1 MTTAYNFLKES
12 RVHLVYGGSRYLLK
26 TTPDVSFSQT
36 FAEDAY
42 EVKTLHDQTKMFQ
55 GTSVTKANPA
65 DFSFTVHLTTEKDET
80 IVKSL
85 LTDYDSTE
93 GQIRVNSFDLYIVT
107 AESTFKLNEC
117 VMVNGDFNLAKG
129 SALTLTVSGQ
139 AQKLERVGHGYDP
152 IVGRTP
158 YSLPGS
164 LVSASSTRTPT
175 LSLIDVEVSGSDV
188 SNIISATLSVQNEIE
203 WTPYETL
210 QSSLSVTSASNAMY
224 PSGFTLGRRV
234 VSGNIVQYITS
245 NNSST
250 VQTFNTDTTVRVK
263 TVVNGSTFLD
273 ANLANCMFTKR
284 TTPADVFTQAFD
296 YRLIGNPANL
306 STVITY

>member
-1 MTTAYNFLKES
+1 MTAYNFLKES
-12 RVHLVYGGSRYLLK
+12 NVHLVYGGSRYLLK
-26 TTPDVSFSQT
+26 TTPNVSFSQT

-65 DFSFTVHLTTEKDET
+65 DFSFTVSLTTEKDET

-85 LTDYDSTE
+85 LTDYDST
-93 GQIRVNSFDLYIVT
+93 GSNVKSFDLYIVT
-107 AESTFKLNEC
+107 GESTFKLSSC
-117 VMVNGDFNLAKG
+117 VIINGDFNLAKG

-139 AQKLERVGHGYDP
+139 ASKLERVGDEN
-152 IVGRTP
+152 
-158 YSLPGS
+158 YSLPSS

-175 LSLIDVEVSGSDV
+175 TNIIDVSVGGTSV
-188 SNIISATLSVQNEIE
+188 SNIISATLSVQNDIE

-210 QSSLSVTSASNAMY
+210 HNSLSVTNASNAMY

-234 VSGNIVQYITS
+234 VSGNITQYITD

-250 VQTFNTDTTVRVK
+250 VQSFNTDTAVRIK
-263 TVVNGSTFLD
+263 TLVNGITFLD

-284 TTPADVFTQAFD
+284 MNQGEVFTQTFD

>member
-1 MTTAYNFLKES
+1 MTAYNFLKES
-12 RVHLVYGGSRYLLK
+12 NVHLVYGGSRYLLK
-26 TTPDVSFSQT
+26 TTPDVSFSQK

-55 GTSVTKANPA
+55 GTSITKANPA
-65 DFSFTVHLTTEKDET
+65 DFSFTVSLTTEKDET

-85 LTDYDSTE
+85 LTDYDATE
-93 GQIRVNSFDLYIVT
+93 GQTRINSFDLYIVSS
-107 AESTFKLNEC
+107 ESTFKLNEC
-117 VMVNGDFNLAKG
+117 VITNGDFNLSKG

-139 AQKLERVGHGYDP
+139 AQKLERVGNAS
-152 IVGRTP
+152 

-175 LSLIDVEVSGSDV
+175 LSLIDVEVGGSDV

-210 QSSLSVTSASNAMY
+210 HSSLSVTNASNAMY

-234 VSGNIVQYITS
+234 VSGNIVQYVTS

-250 VQTFNTDTTVRVK
+250 VQSFNTDTTVRVK

-284 TTPADVFTQAFD
+284 TDITDVFTQAFD

>member
-1 MTTAYNFLKES
+1 MVAYNFLKES
-12 RVHLVYGGSRYLLK
+12 NVHLVYGGSRYLIK
-26 TTPDVSFSQT
+26 TTPNVSFSQT

-55 GTSVTKANPA
+55 GTSITKANPA
-65 DFSFTVHLTTEKDET
+65 DFSFTVHLTKEKDET

-85 LTDYDSTE
+85 LTDYDTTE
-93 GQIRVNSFDLYIVT
+93 GQTRIKTFDLYIVT
-107 AESTFKLNEC
+107 GESTFKLNEC
-117 VMVNGDFNLAKG
+117 VLINGDFNLSKG
-129 SALTLTVSGQ
+129 SASTLAVAGQ
-139 AQKLERVGHGYDP
+139 AQKLERIGDAS
-152 IVGRTP
+152 

-175 LSLIDVEVSGSDV
+175 LSLIDVEVGGSDV
-188 SNIISATLSVQNEIE
+188 TNIISATLSVQNEIS

-263 TVVNGSTFLD
+263 TVVDGSTFLD

-284 TTPADVFTQAFD
+284 ANVADVFTQTFD
-296 YRLIGNPANL
+296 YRLVGNPANL

>member
-1 MTTAYNFLKES
+1 MVAYNFLKES
-12 RVHLVYGGSRYLLK
+12 NVHLVYGGSRYLIK

-55 GTSVTKANPA
+55 GTSITKANPA
-65 DFSFTVHLTTEKDET
+65 DFSFTVHLTKEKDET

-85 LTDYDSTE
+85 LTDYDTTE
-93 GQIRVNSFDLYIVT
+93 GQTRIKTFDLYIVT
-107 AESTFKLNEC
+107 GESTFKLNEC
-117 VMVNGDFNLAKG
+117 VLINGDFNLSKG
-129 SALTLTVSGQ
+129 SASTLAVAGQ
-139 AQKLERVGHGYDP
+139 AQKLERVGDAS
-152 IVGRTP
+152 

-175 LSLIDVEVSGSDV
+175 LSLIDVEVGGSDV
-188 SNIISATLSVQNEIE
+188 TNIISATLSVQNEIS
-203 WTPYETL
+203 WKPYETL

-263 TVVNGSTFLD
+263 TVVDGSTFLD

-284 TTPADVFTQAFD
+284 ANVADVFTQTFD
-296 YRLIGNPANL
+296 YRLVGNPANL

>member
-1 MTTAYNFLKES
+1 MTAYNFLKES
-12 RVHLVYGGSRYLLK
+12 NVHLVYGGSRYLLK

-55 GTSVTKANPA
+55 GTSITKANPA

-85 LTDYDSTE
+85 LTDYDATE
-93 GQIRVNSFDLYIVT
+93 GQTRINSFDLYIVSG
-107 AESTFKLNEC
+107 ESTFKLNEC
-117 VMVNGDFNLAKG
+117 VITSGDFNLAKG

-139 AQKLERVGHGYDP
+139 AQKLERVGNAS
-152 IVGRTP
+152 

-175 LSLIDVEVSGSDV
+175 LSLIDVEVGGSDV
-188 SNIISATLSVQNEIE
+188 SNIISATLSVQNEIS

-210 QSSLSVTSASNAMY
+210 QSSLSVTNASNAMY

-234 VSGNIVQYITS
+234 VSGNIVQYVTS

-250 VQTFNTDTTVRVK
+250 VQSFNTDTTVRVK

-284 TTPADVFTQAFD
+284 TTPADVFTQSFD

>member
-1 MTTAYNFLKES
+1 MTSYNFLRES
-12 RVHLVYGGSRYLLK
+12 KVHLVYGGSRYLIK

-55 GTSVTKANPA
+55 GTSITKANPA
-65 DFSFTVHLTTEKDET
+65 DFSFTIYLTTEKDET

-85 LTDYDSTE
+85 LTDYDATE
-93 GQIRVNSFDLYIVT
+93 GQTRVNSFDLYVVT
-107 AESTFKLNEC
+107 GESTFKLNEC
-117 VMVNGDFNLAKG
+117 VLTNGDFNLSKG
-129 SALTLTVSGQ
+129 SALTLNVSGQ
-139 AQKLERVGHGYDP
+139 GSKLERVGDAS
-152 IVGRTP
+152 

-175 LSLIDVEVSGSDV
+175 LSLIDVEVGGSDV
-188 SNIISATLSVQNEIE
+188 SNIISATLSVQNEIS

-210 QSSLSVTSASNAMY
+210 HSSLSVTNASNAMY

-234 VSGNIVQYITS
+234 VSGNIVQYLTS
-245 NNSST
+245 DNSST
-250 VQTFNTDTTVRVK
+250 VQSFNTDTTVRVK
-263 TVVNGSTFLD
+263 TLVNGSTFLD

-284 TTPADVFTQAFD
+284 MAQNEVFTQTFD

>member
-1 MTTAYNFLKES
+1 M
-12 RVHLVYGGSRYLLK
+12 
-26 TTPDVSFSQT
+26 
-36 FAEDAY
+36 
-42 EVKTLHDQTKMFQ
+42 
-55 GTSVTKANPA
+55 
-65 DFSFTVHLTTEKDET
+65 
-80 IVKSL
+80 
-85 LTDYDSTE
+85 
-93 GQIRVNSFDLYIVT
+93 
-107 AESTFKLNEC
+107 NEC
-117 VMVNGDFNLAKG
+117 VITNGDFNLAKG
-129 SALTLTVSGQ
+129 SALTLAVSGQ
-139 AQKLERVGHGYDP
+139 ASKLERVGNAS
-152 IVGRTP
+152 

-164 LVSASSTRTPT
+164 LASASSTRTPT
-175 LSLIDVEVSGSDV
+175 LSLIDVEVGGSDV
-188 SNIISATLSVQNEIE
+188 SNIISATLSVQNEIS

-210 QSSLSVTSASNAMY
+210 QSSLSVTNASNAMY

-234 VSGNIVQYITS
+234 VSGNIVQYVTS

-250 VQTFNTDTTVRVK
+250 VQSFNTDTTVRVK

>member
-1 MTTAYNFLKES
+1 MTAYNFLKES
-12 RVHLVYGGSRYLLK
+12 NVHLVYGGSRYLLK
-26 TTPDVSFSQT
+26 TTPYVSFSQT

-55 GTSVTKANPA
+55 GTSITKANPA

-85 LTDYDSTE
+85 LTDYDATE
-93 GQIRVNSFDLYIVT
+93 GQTRVNSFDLYIVSG
-107 AESTFKLNEC
+107 ESTFKLNEC
-117 VMVNGDFNLAKG
+117 VITNGDFNLAKG

-139 AQKLERVGHGYDP
+139 AQKLERVGNAS
-152 IVGRTP
+152 

-175 LSLIDVEVSGSDV
+175 LSLIDVEVGGSDV
-188 SNIISATLSVQNEIE
+188 SNIISATLSVQNEIS

-210 QSSLSVTSASNAMY
+210 QSSLSVTNASNAMY

-234 VSGNIVQYITS
+234 VSGNIVQYVTS

-250 VQTFNTDTTVRVK
+250 VQSFNTDTTVRVK

-284 TTPADVFTQAFD
+284 TTPADVFTQSFD

>member
-1 MTTAYNFLKES
+1 MTAYNFLKES
-12 RVHLVYGGSRYLLK
+12 NVHLVYGGSRYLLK
-26 TTPDVSFSQT
+26 TTPNVSFSQT

-55 GTSVTKANPA
+55 GTSITKANPA

-85 LTDYDSTE
+85 LTDYDATD
-93 GQIRVNSFDLYIVT
+93 GQTRVNSFDLYIVSG
-107 AESTFKLNEC
+107 ESTFKLNEC
-117 VMVNGDFNLAKG
+117 VITNGDFNLAKG

-139 AQKLERVGHGYDP
+139 AQKLERVGNAS
-152 IVGRTP
+152 

-175 LSLIDVEVSGSDV
+175 LSLIDVEVGGSDV
-188 SNIISATLSVQNEIE
+188 SNIISATLSVQNEIS

-210 QSSLSVTSASNAMY
+210 QSSLSVTNASNAMY

-234 VSGNIVQYITS
+234 VSGNIVQYVTS

-250 VQTFNTDTTVRVK
+250 VQSFNTDTTVRVK

-284 TTPADVFTQAFD
+284 TTPADVFTQSFD

>member
-1 MTTAYNFLKES
+1 MVAYNFLKES
-12 RVHLVYGGSRYLLK
+12 NVHLVYGGSRYLIK

-55 GTSVTKANPA
+55 GTSITKANPA
-65 DFSFTVHLTTEKDET
+65 DFSFTIHLTKEKDET

-85 LTDYDSTE
+85 LTDYDTTE
-93 GQIRVNSFDLYIVT
+93 GQTRIKTFDLYIVT
-107 AESTFKLNEC
+107 GESTFKLNEC
-117 VMVNGDFNLAKG
+117 VLINGDFNLSKG
-129 SALTLTVSGQ
+129 SASTLAVAGQ
-139 AQKLERVGHGYDP
+139 AQKLERVGDAS
-152 IVGRTP
+152 

-175 LSLIDVEVSGSDV
+175 LSLIDVEVGGSDV
-188 SNIISATLSVQNEIE
+188 TNIISATLSVQNEIE

-250 VQTFNTDTTVRVK
+250 VQTFDTDTTVRVK
-263 TVVNGSTFLD
+263 TVVDGSTFLD

-284 TTPADVFTQAFD
+284 ANVADVFTQTFD
-296 YRLIGNPANL
+296 YRLVGNPANL

>member
-1 MTTAYNFLKES
+1 MTAYNLLRES
-12 RVHLVYGGSRYLLK
+12 SVHIVHNGSRYLLK
-26 TTPDVSFSQT
+26 TTPEVSFSQT

-65 DFSFTVHLTTEKDET
+65 DFSFTVSLTTEKDET

-85 LTDYDSTE
+85 LTDYDST
-93 GQIRVNSFDLYIVT
+93 GSNIKNFDLYIVT
-107 AESTFKLNEC
+107 GESTFKLSSC
-117 VMVNGDFNLAKG
+117 VIINGDFNLAKG
-129 SALTLTVSGQ
+129 SVLTLTVSGQ
-139 AQKLERVGHGYDP
+139 ATKLERVGDAS
-152 IVGRTP
+152 

-175 LSLIDVEVSGSDV
+175 LSLIDVEVGGSDV

-224 PSGFTLGRRV
+224 PSEYTLGRRV
-234 VSGNIVQYITS
+234 VSGNIVQYVTS

-284 TTPADVFTQAFD
+284 TSPAEAFTQAFD
-296 YRLIGNPANL
+296 YRLVGNPANL

>member
-1 MTTAYNFLKES
+1 MAKYNFLKES
-12 RVHLVYGGSRYLLK
+12 KVHLVHGGNRYLLV
-26 TTPDVSFSQT
+26 TAPDVSFSQT

-55 GTSVTKANPA
+55 GTSITKANPA
-65 DFSFTVHLTTEKDET
+65 DFSFTVYLTTEKDET

-93 GQIRVNSFDLYIVT
+93 GQTRINTFDLYIVSS
-107 AESTFKLNEC
+107 ESTFKLNEC
-117 VMVNGDFNLAKG
+117 VLLNGDFNLSKG
-129 SALTLTVSGQ
+129 SATTLNLAGQ
-139 AQKLERVGHGYDP
+139 AQKLERVGNAS
-152 IVGRTP
+152 

-175 LSLIDVEVSGSDV
+175 LSIIDVEVGETDV
-188 SNIISATLSVQNEIE
+188 ANIISATLSVQNEIE

-210 QSSLSVTSASNAMY
+210 HNSLSVTSASNAMY

-234 VSGNIVQYITS
+234 VSGNIEQYVTGT
-245 NNSST
+245 NSST
-250 VQTFNTDTTVRVK
+250 IQTFNAETSVSLK
-263 TVVNGSTFLD
+263 TVTDGSTFLH
-273 ANLANCMFTKR
+273 ANLADCMFTKR
-284 TTPADVFTQAFD
+284 TAVGDVFTQAYD

>member
-1 MTTAYNFLKES
+1 MTAYNFLKES
-12 RVHLVYGGSRYLLK
+12 NVHLVYGGSRYLLK
-26 TTPDVSFSQT
+26 TTPNVSFSQT

-65 DFSFTVHLTTEKDET
+65 DFSFTVSLTTEKDET

-85 LTDYDSTE
+85 LTDYDST
-93 GQIRVNSFDLYIVT
+93 GSNVKSFDLYIVT
-107 AESTFKLNEC
+107 GESTFKLSSC
-117 VMVNGDFNLAKG
+117 VIINGDFNLAKG

-139 AQKLERVGHGYDP
+139 ASKLERVGDED
-152 IVGRTP
+152 

-234 VSGNIVQYITS
+234 VSGNIVQYVTS

-263 TVVNGSTFLD
+263 TLVNGSTFLD

-284 TTPADVFTQAFD
+284 TTPADVFTQSFD

>member
-1 MTTAYNFLKES
+1 MVAYNFLKES
-12 RVHLVYGGSRYLLK
+12 NVHLVYGGSRYLIK

-55 GTSVTKANPA
+55 GTSITKANPA
-65 DFSFTVHLTTEKDET
+65 DFSFTVHLTKEKDET

-85 LTDYDSTE
+85 LTDYDTTE
-93 GQIRVNSFDLYIVT
+93 GQTRIKTFDLYIVT
-107 AESTFKLNEC
+107 GESTFKLNEC
-117 VMVNGDFNLAKG
+117 VLINGDFNLSKG
-129 SALTLTVSGQ
+129 SASTLTVAGQ
-139 AQKLERVGHGYDP
+139 AQKLERIGDAS
-152 IVGRTP
+152 

-175 LSLIDVEVSGSDV
+175 LSLIDVEVGGSDV
-188 SNIISATLSVQNEIE
+188 TNIISATLSVQNEIE

-250 VQTFNTDTTVRVK
+250 VQTFDTDTTVRVK
-263 TVVNGSTFLD
+263 TVVDGSTFLD

-284 TTPADVFTQAFD
+284 ANVADVFTQTFD
-296 YRLIGNPANL
+296 YRLVGNPANL

>member
-1 MTTAYNFLKES
+1 MTAYNFLKES
-12 RVHLVYGGSRYLLK
+12 NVHLVYGGSRYLLK

-55 GTSVTKANPA
+55 GTSITKANPA
-65 DFSFTVHLTTEKDET
+65 DFSFTVSLTTEKDET

-85 LTDYDSTE
+85 LTDYDATE
-93 GQIRVNSFDLYIVT
+93 GQTRINSFDLYIVSS
-107 AESTFKLNEC
+107 ESTFKLNEC
-117 VMVNGDFNLAKG
+117 VITNGDFNLSKG

-139 AQKLERVGHGYDP
+139 AQKLERVGNAS
-152 IVGRTP
+152 

-175 LSLIDVEVSGSDV
+175 LSLIDVEVGGSDV

-210 QSSLSVTSASNAMY
+210 HSSLSVTNASNAMY

-234 VSGNIVQYITS
+234 VSGNIVQYVTS

-250 VQTFNTDTTVRVK
+250 VQSFNTDTTVRVNSK
-263 TVVNGSTFLD
+263 LFPVVGMKSNLVAKSLNFNIAFRD
-273 ANLANCMFTKR
+273 AFIESKVKLR
-284 TTPADVFTQAFD
+284 
-296 YRLIGNPANL
+296 G
-306 STVITY
+306 

>member
-1 MTTAYNFLKES
+1 MTAYNFLRES
-12 RVHLVYGGSRYLLK
+12 NVHLVYGGSRYLLK

-55 GTSVTKANPA
+55 GTSITKANPA
-65 DFSFTVHLTTEKDET
+65 NFSFTVSLTTEKDET

-85 LTDYDSTE
+85 LTDYDST
-93 GQIRVNSFDLYIVT
+93 GSNIKTFDLFIVT
-107 AESTFKLNEC
+107 GESTFKLNEC
-117 VMVNGDFNLAKG
+117 VITNGDFNLAKG
-129 SALTLTVSGQ
+129 SNLTLAVSGQ
-139 AQKLERVGHGYDP
+139 AQKLERVGDAS
-152 IVGRTP
+152 

-175 LSLIDVEVSGSDV
+175 LSLIDVEVGGSDV

-210 QSSLSVTSASNAMY
+210 QSSLSVTSASNVMY
-224 PSGFTLGRRV
+224 PSEYTLGRRV
-234 VSGNIVQYITS
+234 VSGNIVQYVTS

-284 TTPADVFTQAFD
+284 TSPAEAFTQAFD
-296 YRLIGNPANL
+296 YRLVGNPANL